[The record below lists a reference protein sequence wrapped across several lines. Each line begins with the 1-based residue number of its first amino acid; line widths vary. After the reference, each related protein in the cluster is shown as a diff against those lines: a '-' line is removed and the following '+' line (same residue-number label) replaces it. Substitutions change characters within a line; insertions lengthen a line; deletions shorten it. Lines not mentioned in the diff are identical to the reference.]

1 MAKKVYVNT
10 QGVYANTDG
19 WQLGKIVGKIHNSEG
34 CLTHYLVKLE
44 NDHQLIKVRISDV
57 AEVIKMTEPIKYKR
71 IYY

>member
-19 WQLGKIVGKIHNSEG
+19 WQLGEIVGKIHNSEG

-44 NDHQLIKVRISDV
+44 NDPQLIKVRISDV
-57 AEVIKMTEPIKYKR
+57 AEVVE
-71 IYY
+71 